1 MTARARDAT
10 FYALR
15 FLSQVLLSDHH
26 PPFGTSQSS
35 NSPAGSSHSNPHQ
48 PHQSPMSQHG
58 RSPSQHHA
66 QHHGSHI
73 KAFSYSARDDY
84 LLNRPWVL
92 YFACLIVWSY
102 GFALDGPI
110 RPLYKLESH
119 NEVVEDIYL
128 CSKARSAWNDCCN
141 RYGEACYHTHQA
153 LGAPEP
159 EIGFG

>member
-1 MTARARDAT
+1 
-10 FYALR
+10 
-15 FLSQVLLSDHH
+15 
-26 PPFGTSQSS
+26 
-35 NSPAGSSHSNPHQ
+35 
-48 PHQSPMSQHG
+48 MSQHG

-119 NEVVEDIYL
+119 NEVVEDMQGYL
-128 CSKARSAWNDCCN
+128 RRVGGVRTPDDLQKIPNRNACLGLLLLMRDTFKQTRWELLHEASRLLGKCIDMLSDAR
-141 RYGEACYHTHQA
+141 
-153 LGAPEP
+153 P
-159 EIGFG
+159 